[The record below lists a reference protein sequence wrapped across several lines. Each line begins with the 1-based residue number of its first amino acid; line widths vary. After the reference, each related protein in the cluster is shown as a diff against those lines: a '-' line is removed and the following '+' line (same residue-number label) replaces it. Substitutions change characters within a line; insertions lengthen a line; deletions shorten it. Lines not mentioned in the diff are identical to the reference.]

1 MEEFIMLDFD
11 NSFWGACPQIGTKAP
26 AFEAVTTFGDIKL
39 SDLEGKWVVLFSHP
53 GDFTPVCTTEFV
65 AFQKRYDQF
74 LVEDSATGLAV
85 YWSQDNTLLY
95 MGITGLGPGWA
106 AVGFN
111 PSFAMKDA
119 NIIMMAFSEDQALI
133 RDDFGVSNFDHQP
146 DTELGGTS
154 DIEEHAGSPDAFEFV
169 ILLDSGDEYD
179 QELIPGQTYKM
190 ILAVSDSPDFD
201 SKHSKRSSV
210 SVSLN

>member
-1 MEEFIMLDFD
+1 MKKNIALTILVIT
-11 NSFWGACPQIGTKAP
+11 SVLVLSACSQPEIQVQSSGTDGYT
-26 AFEAVTTFGDIKL
+26 VQNINTNG
-39 SDLEGKWVVLFSHP
+39 VV
-53 GDFTPVCTTEFV
+53 GENE
-65 AFQKRYDQF
+65 YQF
-74 LVEDSATGLAV
+74 LVEESATGLAV

-119 NIIMMAFSEDQALI
+119 NIIMMAFSEGQALI
-133 RDDFGVSNFDHQP
+133 RDDFGVSNFDHHP

>member
-1 MEEFIMLDFD
+1 MKKNIALTILVIT
-11 NSFWGACPQIGTKAP
+11 SVLVLSACSQPEIQVQSSGTDGYT
-26 AFEAVTTFGDIKL
+26 VQNINTNG
-39 SDLEGKWVVLFSHP
+39 VV
-53 GDFTPVCTTEFV
+53 GENE
-65 AFQKRYDQF
+65 YQF

-119 NIIMMAFSEDQALI
+119 NIIMMAFSEGQALI

>member
-1 MEEFIMLDFD
+1 VKKNIALTILVITSVLVLSACSQPEIQVQSSGTDGYTVQNINTNGVVEE
-11 NSFWGACPQIGTKAP
+11 N
-26 AFEAVTTFGDIKL
+26 E
-39 SDLEGKWVVLFSHP
+39 
-53 GDFTPVCTTEFV
+53 
-65 AFQKRYDQF
+65 YQF

-119 NIIMMAFSEDQALI
+119 NIIMMAFLEGQALI

>member
-1 MEEFIMLDFD
+1 MKKNIALTILVIT
-11 NSFWGACPQIGTKAP
+11 SVLVLSACSQPEIQVQSSGTDGYT
-26 AFEAVTTFGDIKL
+26 VQNINTNG
-39 SDLEGKWVVLFSHP
+39 VV
-53 GDFTPVCTTEFV
+53 GENE
-65 AFQKRYDQF
+65 YQF

>member
-1 MEEFIMLDFD
+1 MKKNIALTILVITSVLVLSACSQPEIQVQSSGTDGYTVQNINTNGVVEE
-11 NSFWGACPQIGTKAP
+11 N
-26 AFEAVTTFGDIKL
+26 E
-39 SDLEGKWVVLFSHP
+39 
-53 GDFTPVCTTEFV
+53 
-65 AFQKRYDQF
+65 YQF

-119 NIIMMAFSEDQALI
+119 NIIMMAFSEGQALI

>member
-1 MEEFIMLDFD
+1 MKKNIALTILVITSVLVLSACSQPEIQVQSSGTDGYTVQNINTNGVVEE
-11 NSFWGACPQIGTKAP
+11 N
-26 AFEAVTTFGDIKL
+26 E
-39 SDLEGKWVVLFSHP
+39 
-53 GDFTPVCTTEFV
+53 
-65 AFQKRYDQF
+65 YQF

-146 DTELGGTS
+146 DIELGGTS

>member
-1 MEEFIMLDFD
+1 MKKNIALTILVITSVLVLSACSQPEIQVQSSGTDGYTVQNINTNGVVEE
-11 NSFWGACPQIGTKAP
+11 N
-26 AFEAVTTFGDIKL
+26 E
-39 SDLEGKWVVLFSHP
+39 
-53 GDFTPVCTTEFV
+53 
-65 AFQKRYDQF
+65 YQF

>member
-1 MEEFIMLDFD
+1 VKKNIALTILVITSVLVLSACSQPEIQVQSSGTDGYTVQNINTNGVVEE
-11 NSFWGACPQIGTKAP
+11 N
-26 AFEAVTTFGDIKL
+26 E
-39 SDLEGKWVVLFSHP
+39 
-53 GDFTPVCTTEFV
+53 
-65 AFQKRYDQF
+65 YQF